1 MSPLKKDF
9 FNGVYENHKLVDDD
23 VLDDPLAEIDVSK
36 WLVFKRPEEDG
47 PDIRG
52 GHPDALIVLATKANK
67 NGEFGT
73 RMQQIAKIKSL
84 IQVV

>member
-1 MSPLKKDF
+1 M
-9 FNGVYENHKLVDDD
+9 NGVYENHKLVDND
-23 VLDDPLAEIDVSK
+23 VPDDPLAEIDVSK

-67 NGEFGT
+67 NGT
-73 RMQQIAKIKSL
+73 CDAL
-84 IQVV
+84 ILREVKLIGCFRGITT